1 MPFVSITRLHLRSE
15 WLLPKFLIYA
25 FTSARQAQKSAGFLG
40 GRLMRDKS
48 KAFWTITVWSDTKSM
63 EIYRVARMHGAAM
76 PKLMDWCDEASIAH
90 WTQDSSAVPQW
101 PEASE
106 RMAKEGRPSKVRRPS
121 AAQTAFQI
129 PALIPTRFRGEL
141 PPLHRSA

>member
-25 FTSARQAQKSAGFLG
+25 FTSARQAQKSIGFLG

-48 KAFWTITVWSDTKSM
+48 KAFWTITVWSDIKSM
-63 EIYRVARMHGAAM
+63 EAYRVAKMHGAAM

-90 WTQDSSAVPQW
+90 WTQDSPAVPQW
-101 PEASE
+101 LEAYK
-106 RMAKEGRPSKVRRPS
+106 RMAREGRPSKVRQPS
-121 AAQTAFQI
+121 PAHVAFQV
-129 PALIPTRFRGEL
+129 PALVPTRFCGEL